1 MSLLTKKSAVAT
13 IVGTLLTT
21 VLVTSIAQAGPRG
34 GDRGG
39 VRGERS
45 VERAFERLDTSED
58 GVITLDEF
66 TAKTE
71 ERAERRFNR
80 QDDDEDGFVSLE
92 EGTTNRRGEQ
102 RADYSDI
109 AAEIVACVADLAVED
124 ENIVVPDADRFVSP
138 EDRFNAKD
146 TDGDGVLSLE
156 EAQAN
161 ALDKATDKFNDM
173 DTDSSGD
180 ISLEEFEAAKD
191 SASATRQ
198 AIRSC
203 IEELTEDE

>member
-1 MSLLTKKSAVAT
+1 MSLLTKKSAITT

-21 VLVTSIAQAGPRG
+21 VLVTSVAQAGPRG

-39 VRGERS
+39 VRGEGGEHS

-80 QDDDEDGFVSLE
+80 HDDDEDGVVSLE

-109 AAEIVACVADLAVED
+109 ADEIVACVADFAVED
-124 ENIVVPDADRFVSP
+124 ENIVVPDA
-138 EDRFNAKD
+138 AH
-146 TDGDGVLSLE
+146 
-156 EAQAN
+156 
-161 ALDKATDKFNDM
+161 AT
-173 DTDSSGD
+173 
-180 ISLEEFEAAKD
+180 
-191 SASATRQ
+191 TRQ
-198 AIRSC
+198 AV
-203 IEELTEDE
+203 

>member
-1 MSLLTKKSAVAT
+1 MSLLTKKSAIAT

-21 VLVTSIAQAGPRG
+21 VLVTSVAQAGPRG
-34 GDRGG
+34 GDRGEG
-39 VRGERS
+39 GEHS

-80 QDDDEDGFVSLE
+80 QDDDEDGVVSLE

-109 AAEIVACVADLAVED
+109 ADEIVACVADFAVED

-161 ALDKATDKFNDM
+161 ALDKATDKFDDM

-180 ISLEEFEAAKD
+180 ISLEEFEAAKETG
-191 SASATRQ
+191 SATRQ